1 MIEAD
6 FDQRVSEL
14 LGSKGPDRRLTQAMG
29 YTLLNGGKR
38 VRARLFLS
46 LCSDLQLALERVE
59 DVAIAIECLHSASL
73 VHDDL
78 PALDDDDFRRGKPSC
93 HKQFDEATAILCGD
107 ALVAFAFEVLA
118 LRLSGEQLVKS
129 VQILSFAF
137 IELCHGQQLDLRSH
151 ETESSEE
158 LIRIHELKTGKLFEA
173 SCALAAVMTS
183 DNLPGLQNLAH
194 LGNLVGQYFQLCD
207 DVIDLHGSQQS
218 RGRPAGS
225 DLKNG
230 RKNRVF
236 GLSKSEVVG
245 ECQQLEAQLEHYLR
259 EIEDQTPY
267 TFSATREILTEL
279 EARVRSELGS

>member
-1 MIEAD
+1 MEAD
-6 FDQRVSEL
+6 LDQRITEL
-14 LGSKGPDRRLTQAMG
+14 LSSKGSDRRLTQAMG

-46 LCSDLQLALERVE
+46 LCSDLQLRLEAVE

-107 ALVAFAFEVLA
+107 ALVAFAFEVLT
-118 LRLSGEQLVKS
+118 LRLSGEQLVQS
-129 VQILSFAF
+129 VQILSYAF
-137 IELCHGQQLDLRSH
+137 VELCHGQQLDLTSH
-151 ETESSEE
+151 ETESPEE

-173 SCALAAVMTS
+173 SCALAAVMSS
-183 DNLPGLQNLAH
+183 DNLPELQNLANI
-194 LGNLVGQYFQLCD
+194 GNLMGQYFQLCD
-207 DVIDLHGSQQS
+207 DIIDLHGSQQG

-245 ECQQLEAQLEHYLR
+245 QCNQLESRLQHCLS

-267 TFSATREILTEL
+267 TFSATREILSEL
-279 EARVRSELGS
+279 EARVRAELGA